1 MMTMNEVRERMGRM
15 TIGIAGLGGLG
26 SAVALTLAR
35 TGAGQLIIVD
45 FDRVDDTNILRQQYH
60 LAQIGMLKTEAM
72 RELLQAVAPRTV
84 ISVHTVRLDPQNI
97 PEIFDEAQYIAE
109 CLDAPTAKAMFTHT
123 VLAELVPR
131 GAKLVAASGLAGSGP
146 ANDIATRALK
156 PGFSLVGDS
165 VSDVDA
171 IGVMLASRVGIT
183 ASHQAHQ
190 IIRWVLEDTATG

>member
-1 MMTMNEVRERMGRM
+1 MDEVRERMGRM

-35 TGAGQLIIVD
+35 TGAGRLIIAD

-72 RELLQAVAPRTV
+72 RELLQAVAPDTAL
-84 ISVHTVRLDPQNI
+84 SVHTVRLGPENI
-97 PEIFDEAQYIAE
+97 PDIFGDAQYVAE
-109 CLDAPTAKAMFTHT
+109 CLDAPSAKAMFTHT
-123 VLAELVPR
+123 VLTELVPR
-131 GAKLVAASGLAGSGP
+131 GARLVAASGLAGTGP

-156 PGFSLVGDS
+156 PGFSLVGDNI
-165 VSDVDA
+165 SDVDT
-171 IGVMLASRVGIT
+171 IGVMLASRVGVT